1 MRKSF
6 TTTRAFLL
14 LGCMLYL
21 LGSPSFAFAQDGS
34 VKGKV
39 VSDVGEVLPGVNV
52 LIKGSSR
59 GTTTDADGQ
68 FTLGNVTPDDVL
80 VFSFIGYTTQELTV
94 GNQTTLNI
102 TLTTDMETLGEVVV
116 VGYGTQRKI
125 ETTGSIAS
133 VKSSDLVQT
142 PVSNVVQGLQGR
154 VAGVQITQNSGAP
167 GGNVSVRVRGTNSIN
182 GTSEPLYVIDGIQIA
197 NSGNITD
204 VSPLSTINP
213 NDIESV
219 EVLKDASATAIYGAR
234 GSNGVVLITTK
245 RGKSGTTRV
254 SYEGYYGV
262 QQVRKELDMLNAAQF
277 AQLEND
283 VFKSQVYADPAAE
296 GQGVNWQDLIFRTA
310 PIQNHQLS
318 VNGGTEK
325 TQLALSLNYFNQDG
339 IIINSNFKRYSLRLN
354 LDHKISDRVKVGTS
368 IMGSYNINSGIPTGS
383 QTVGDADVVTGSIVG
398 AALGAPPTL
407 RPYRDDGTLYPFGE
421 QRDGRYREVTNP
433 LGLASVKN
441 QTDIRRVMANIYG
454 EATLVKGLT
463 YRASFNAD
471 VQENLNNYYSP
482 LYIIAT
488 KDINANSGSAKKDNR
503 NNLVLLH
510 ESILTYSKTL
520 ADVHSLK
527 FTGVFATQSVQFNQ
541 NTVNANGFPN
551 DATTNESLQIANT
564 VSTSSLRTKERLD
577 SYMGRVN
584 YGYKDKYFFDIT
596 ARVDGSSKFGANH
609 KYGFFPAASA
619 AWRINE
625 EAFMQDVD
633 VISDLKLRAS
643 FGRTGNAGAIDPYKS
658 LSLQTTSSPTSPGGG
673 DYQFNHAYTKGISP
687 SGIANPDLRWEKSTQ
702 LDIGLDVSFLDDRIG
717 FTVDVYKKD
726 TKDLLYEKTL
736 PLSSGYP
743 SIITNLGGI
752 QNKGVELAVNARVI
766 DHGDFK
772 WNLSANFTANRNK
785 VTDIDGGVT
794 NERFITTYTLLK
806 VGQPLGLFKTY
817 LFDGIYQTG
826 ETIIPG
832 SDGRIGGTKVKDYN
846 GDGVITSADQ
856 VITGNPNPKFI
867 YGLSTN
873 LSYKNFDLSV
883 FVSGTYG
890 NDIYNVSRA
899 SFENPLGQRNL
910 LAGVANHWT
919 ADNPNNEYASPLQ
932 GGRLPITDRFVENGS
947 YLRCKNITLGYR
959 LPAIK
964 GINSA
969 RIYVSTNNLFTI
981 TKYTGY
987 DPEVNTYA
995 GSNTAIGV
1003 DNLVYPAARSVLGGI
1018 QVTF

>member
-1 MRKSF
+1 
-6 TTTRAFLL
+6 
-14 LGCMLYL
+14 MLYL

-68 FTLGNVTPDDVL
+68 FTLGNVTPADVL

-318 VNGGTEK
+318 VNGGTDK

-354 LDHKISDRVKVGTS
+354 LDHKISDRLKVGTS

-658 LSLQTTSSPTSPGGG
+658 LSLQTTSTPVSPGGG

-910 LAGVANHWT
+910 LAGVADHWT